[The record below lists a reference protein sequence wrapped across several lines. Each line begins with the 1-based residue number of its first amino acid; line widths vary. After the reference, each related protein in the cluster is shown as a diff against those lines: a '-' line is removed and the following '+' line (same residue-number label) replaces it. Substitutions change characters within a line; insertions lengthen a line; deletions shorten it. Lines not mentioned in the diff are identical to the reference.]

1 VETVSPSAVKPEE
14 RCAEM
19 TEHTETVKNVLD
31 FVAVFTALGAF
42 LQILT
47 PVFGLIGAI
56 VGIMRIYEMATGK
69 DFSTV
74 WKKKVDDAK
83 HK

>member
-1 VETVSPSAVKPEE
+1 
-14 RCAEM
+14 M
-19 TEHTETVKNVLD
+19 TEQTDNVKNVLD

-56 VGIMRIYEMATGK
+56 VGVMRIYEMATGK
-69 DFSTV
+69 EFYTL
-74 WKKKVDDAK
+74 WRKKADDAK
-83 HK
+83 QD

>member
-1 VETVSPSAVKPEE
+1 
-14 RCAEM
+14 M
-19 TEHTETVKNVLD
+19 TEKTETVKNVMD
-31 FVAVFTALGAF
+31 FVAVFTAIGSF

-56 VGIMRIYEMATGK
+56 VGVMRIYEMATGK
-69 DFSTV
+69 EFSML
-74 WKKKVDDAK
+74 WRKKADDAE